1 MKTLELSVE
10 ERIQFQ
16 YLLPIQGSIVTLDT
30 VMDILNKIQVKEVT
44 ESDDINVDFE
54 DHEIELMKV
63 SVKALDSSQKLH
75 IQSLELAKKI
85 LRS

>member
-16 YLLPIQGSIVTLDT
+16 YLLPIQGSIATLDT

>member
-16 YLLPIQGSIVTLDT
+16 YLLPIQGSIATLDT

-44 ESDDINVDFE
+44 ESDNINVDFE